1 LGSVP
6 HSSSDFV
13 CKLCLGPVSDFFT
26 HCYGCNKLSETAP
39 AGLWRHVVPMTTA
52 LNPSSWYSR
61 LVAYKTVGGE
71 SMLVLAALTSV
82 YLTAH
87 RSHLS
92 SLLGGNPSVITVVP
106 STRGRPFEQHPL
118 PRALRLATAL
128 RDHVIRAVSFVP
140 NATIGRQE
148 YKPSVFRADKDT
160 VAGGRIVL
168 IEDTWVSGSKA
179 LSAAGAL
186 LEAGAAAVVVVPIAR
201 EIRPGFWGADHPYLQ
216 SSRSPYDVNFW
227 PR

>member
-1 LGSVP
+1 QAEDGIRDDLVTGVQT
-6 HSSSDFV
+6 
-13 CKLCLGPVSDFFT
+13 C
-26 HCYGCNKLSETAP
+26 
-39 AGLWRHVVPMTTA
+39 A
-52 LNPSSWYSR
+52 LPIS
-61 LVAYKTVGGE
+61 
-71 SMLVLAALTSV
+71 
-82 YLTAH
+82 H

-168 IEDTWVSGSKA
+168 IADTWVS
-179 LSAAGAL
+179 
-186 LEAGAAAVVVVPIAR
+186 
-201 EIRPGFWGADHPYLQ
+201 
-216 SSRSPYDVNFW
+216 
-227 PR
+227 